1 MSIAMKR
8 VYEGPGEGDGYRVL
22 VDRLWP
28 RGISKE
34 KARIDEWIKDA
45 APSDELRKS
54 YHSGKLGWEDFRE
67 QYLRELEKCRHML
80 VPVAELAL
88 KQRVTLVFSS
98 REEKYNNAAV
108 LKEYLEDLGV
118 NKQKTLPEHG

>member
-8 VYEGPGEGDGYRVL
+8 VYEGPGDEDGYRIL

-34 KARIDEWIKDA
+34 RARIDEWIKDA

-54 YHSGKLGWEDFRE
+54 YHSGELGWEGFRE
-67 QYLRELEKCRHML
+67 QYLMELESLRDML
-80 VPVAELAL
+80 VPIAGLAA
-88 KQRVTLVFSS
+88 KKKVTLVFSS

-108 LKEYLEDLGV
+108 LKEYLEGMGLD
-118 NKQKTLPEHG
+118 K

>member
-8 VYEGPGEGDGYRVL
+8 VYEDPGDEDGYRVL

-67 QYLRELEKCRHML
+67 QYLKELENHGDML
-80 VPVAELAL
+80 FPLAGLAL
-88 KQRVTLVFSS
+88 KQKVTLVFSS

-108 LKEYLEDLGV
+108 LKEYLEDMGSE
-118 NKQKTLPEHG
+118 K